1 MINLGL
7 DAKPWEAWIS
17 PSCSRSCESWGEHMH
32 LSRAR
37 QKLVAL
43 LHSTP
48 SLWVLSLCLAVVLG
62 GSIAALRLSSPVR
75 ANSYE
80 GLQSY
85 EQGRKDEAIH
95 LLRRAAWQENDVFAQ
110 LKLGEIYSAK
120 SESDKGYRDP
130 VEAAVWYYLALLNVN
145 VGENLYYSPLSDKL
159 STRLG
164 EVQTKLQEIYNNL
177 LQDERIDL
185 RNRITYIEACRG
197 PDGLILLGQLHD
209 RRFERTT
216 LYLPSPTS
224 VTQPSGDNSWP
235 PTSSYPSTGYGYGG
249 GGGMQSF
256 RAPLYGEAQPIEKS
270 DLEARLFY
278 KLAEI
283 EGYPYAREYL
293 EGLSDSSQSQYE
305 SGSGPVDPKRADLQ
319 ARAKADRW
327 LSPFEFYAAE
337 TRYRGELPSGLV
349 LSDECPV
356 NNAREKALFLGR
368 QLIPP
373 PILFEMLDFLGFAR
387 GFSPHEMGRAIS
399 KYQDF
404 LGEPQTGELTPIQI
418 VRLIQIAAVRGNKKA
433 QRCLGIMYVK
443 GVGVVRNLVR
453 AEKWLL
459 AAAEQGDGE
468 AMYALSELYSL
479 GGRGIE
485 KAEDK
490 ANRYRQGSAV
500 AGFAPVRSEFLRL
513 LETAPAPASDQPAR
527 PHHRRY
533 RHSADEPASDE

>member
-1 MINLGL
+1 
-7 DAKPWEAWIS
+7 
-17 PSCSRSCESWGEHMH
+17 MH

-43 LHSTP
+43 LHNTP
-48 SLWVLSLCLAVVLG
+48 RRWLISFC
-62 GSIAALRLSSPVR
+62 IAALLVGLTAAFQLSSPVR
-75 ANSYE
+75 ADSYE

-95 LLRRAAWQENDVFAQ
+95 LLRRSAWQDNNIFAQ
-110 LKLGEIYSAK
+110 LKLGDIYNAK

-130 VEAAVWYYLALLNVN
+130 VEAAVWFYLALLNVN
-145 VGENLYYSPLSDKL
+145 VSENLYYGPVSDKL
-159 STRLG
+159 STRLND
-164 EVQTKLQEIYNNL
+164 VQSKLQDIYTNL

-197 PDGLILLGQLHD
+197 PEGLILLGQLHD

-216 LYLPSPTS
+216 LYSPYQGH
-224 VTQPSGDNSWP
+224 TQEPNGDDSWP
-235 PTSSYPSTGYGYGG
+235 PTGSYYPSSPGGYGSGPS
-249 GGGMQSF
+249 SF
-256 RAPLYGEAQPIEKS
+256 RAPLYGETQPIEKS
-270 DLEARLFY
+270 DLEAKLFY
-278 KLAEI
+278 KLAEM
-283 EGYPYAREYL
+283 EGYPYAKEYL
-293 EGLSDSSQSQYE
+293 EGLSDSSSSSY
-305 SGSGPVDPKRADLQ
+305 SGGSYGGTSPDVRQPDLQ
-319 ARAKADRW
+319 ARAKAERW

-356 NNAREKALFLGR
+356 TFAREKALELGR
-368 QLIPP
+368 RLIPP
-373 PILFEMLDFLGFAR
+373 QVLFEMLDFLGFAR
-387 GFSPHEMGRAIS
+387 GFSPREMPRAVS

-418 VRLIQIAAVRGNKKA
+418 VRLLQIAAVRGQKKA

-490 ANRYRQGSAV
+490 ANRYRQGAAV
-500 AGFAPVRSEFLRL
+500 SGFAPVRSEFLRL
-513 LETAPAPASDQPAR
+513 LETAPPQDQPAPR
-527 PHHRRY
+527 PRHRHY